1 MPRPSLRA
9 IFALSFVL
17 LLPACAVEQ
26 VARGSSDLA
35 PVNAGSTQAASDAW
49 RSVDAAMEL
58 RTLRLDTG
66 EVSGEATAVR
76 FDPKAYRVS
85 VKSDIANAGS
95 IREWFRALKPLAVI
109 NGGYFDEA
117 GRPTALVIFDGIT
130 RGESYQGFGGMVAI
144 NAEGQFELRSL
155 RQQPYDPSESLQQ
168 AMQSAPMLIQ
178 PGGTIS
184 DFEADDERSR
194 RSVIARDSQGRIL
207 LLAVNM
213 PIFSLAELAQAL
225 HDSDLDLDVALN
237 LDGGRSTGLFVSAGD
252 GEATIDSMERVPLVL
267 VVERLGER

>member
-9 IFALSFVL
+9 LLALSFVL

-26 VARGSSDLA
+26 VAKGSSDLA
-35 PVNAGSTQAASDAW
+35 PVNARSTQAAGDAW

-58 RTLRLDTG
+58 RTLRLEAG

-76 FDPKAYRVS
+76 FDPKAYSVS
-85 VKSDIANAGS
+85 VKHDITNAGS

-213 PIFSLAELAQAL
+213 PTFSLAELARAL

-237 LDGGRSTGLFVSAGD
+237 LDGGRSTGLFVNAGD